1 MLWERKIKLER
12 EMAEVMDPS
21 VGTDVVGAMRR
32 EVHRMQLRLGDLGRL
47 QERLIADMERSI
59 SKRDT
64 INTKVG
70 PEWQRSA
77 VRRGGRLRDL
87 PGACWA
93 TLPLVQATL
102 QGMCNSD
109 SPAAHSG
116 SSACTMSSVPRN
128 GPSAE
133 CASAALLFHPGVNAA
148 ASA

>member
-1 MLWERKIKLER
+1 MLWERKIQLER

-70 PEWQRSA
+70 VEWQRSQGQRGWQLSSLQGA
-77 VRRGGRLRDL
+77 VGRL
-87 PGACWA
+87 CH
-93 TLPLVQATL
+93 Q
-102 QGMCNSD
+102 D
-109 SPAAHSG
+109 SPFCKG
-116 SSACTMSSVPRN
+116 
-128 GPSAE
+128 
-133 CASAALLFHPGVNAA
+133 
-148 ASA
+148 